1 MERLHRKSKER
12 PLDKFQS
19 SSYNKI
25 TGLHFSESQRLTF
38 FRESTVDIF
47 QFVDYSKRVLK
58 EIDFFVLGFLF
69 SCDVFFLACKPVSF
83 LSIFWAVSLRYTIKS
98 VNIFF
103 VPYFENEPFYQFN
116 FATRKEKGAEA
127 LFFFTL

>member
-1 MERLHRKSKER
+1 MVRAAGRACRKKIFCRDRFPPAVSPPTPAPEVALRVGAAGGIKKR

-19 SSYNKI
+19 SGYNKI

-58 EIDFFVLGFLF
+58 EIDFFRIGFLF
-69 SCDVFFLACKPVSF
+69 SCDVFFLPCKPVSF
-83 LSIFWAVSLRYTIKS
+83 LSIFWAVSLRYTVK
-98 VNIFF
+98 V
-103 VPYFENEPFYQFN
+103 
-116 FATRKEKGAEA
+116 
-127 LFFFTL
+127 